1 MQSQTPQT
9 VKFAAFKA
17 EIEQSLGTV
26 DLIEYNESI
35 LPLAEERRKF
45 MFLYIALM
53 LRQEKQGCRIWD
65 SLREQSESF
74 DRTEQSDKI

>member
-35 LPLAEERRKF
+35 LPQAEERRKF
-45 MFLYIALM
+45 MFLYMALM
-53 LRQEKQGCRIWD
+53 LR
-65 SLREQSESF
+65 
-74 DRTEQSDKI
+74 